1 MVNLVG
7 LIRLRLRLLRILS
20 LCLSAKRETIE
31 TAIRMTVADFSFD
44 IRNPYAA
51 VAMSHPPPPPPL
63 PVPLEPLIAGMSV
76 ADGDATGSEHSVTP
90 ARRPKSWVQ

>member
-1 MVNLVG
+1 MANLVG

-20 LCLSAKRETIE
+20 LCLSAKRAIIE

-51 VAMSHPPPPPPL
+51 LAMSHPPPPL
-63 PVPLEPLIAGMSV
+63 PVPLEPLLAAMSV
-76 ADGDATGSEHSVTP
+76 ADGGATGSGHSVTP
-90 ARRPKSWVQ
+90 ACRPKSWVQ